1 MFNFRKA
8 SLWLALPF
16 AVAAWSVTV
25 AAKSE
30 PESTMD
36 NVIGV
41 IPGAKGSD
49 EELRQIAQEYGFEFR
64 ALVKNGLYGFHA
76 KQGMD
81 RASLEFIADEL
92 KRKFAERGVI
102 RESGLIGYDVDK
114 ENLTLLPL
122 EFFAK
127 FDEKLDD
134 NDIKQ
139 INQAFGAQVVRKSS
153 RVPNLY
159 LLTIEPGKQGVAVIS
174 AKYSDL
180 AEVEFAHPNYWKH
193 HTTFETL
200 PVDPFFVDQ
209 WHHRNTGQHGGLV
222 DADAD
227 TSFAWDFGLG
237 SSSVVIA
244 VADEGFD
251 TTHEDLAANLYS
263 NPGETAGNG
272 IDDDGNGFI
281 DDVNG
286 WDFVSNDNNPVA
298 LGAERHGTAVSGVA
312 LARGN
317 NGLGVSGSCP
327 NCSWMPLRIAN
338 PFISDATMVQM
349 FDYVADMDVD
359 IMNNSWGHT
368 NPASSVSAALA
379 ASINSAA
386 TSGVSIFFA
395 GGNGNSAG
403 WCVASFPSLA
413 GVIAVSS
420 STNLDLK
427 VTEAAVGN
435 CIAILSP
442 SHRGYNAPFN
452 GTTHV
457 TTTDRSGAPG
467 YNSANPVAGCPQ
479 PEPGNT
485 NYTHCFGGTSSAS
498 PLTAGVAG
506 LLKSLSNS
514 LSPTQVRRLIQDT
527 ADKIQHSAG
536 SYSANT
542 ARSTTNTHAYGRLN
556 AFEAT
561 RIVAPVADDGLGGVD
576 IFVRDNTLD
585 WGNTSGYLGQ
595 QNSKVGYE
603 NPRISL
609 PHWVSPDIKVD
620 APPYQPAPT
629 AATFDAFVD
638 EKPSLAAGD
647 VNRAYV
653 RVRNRGPVTATDVQ
667 VKLMWTQF
675 GAALP
680 ALNADFWTQF
690 PNNSALPGNP
700 WTAMN
705 CAGSPNSYCQVASVP
720 YSGASV
726 AGAAGD
732 AAVITQFDF
741 LAPAYDPGLAN
752 HFCLLAVTSA
762 SNDPVAAQS
771 QALFLA
777 DSITPNDN
785 NVTHRN
791 YHNLDTSVLF
801 SEYYPFFIRN
811 PGDRLIKTFLALELD
826 PVLEKQ
832 VRVHTEGFKFNEQI
846 TLKAGEERLVGVKIE
861 VVDKNANGFVHIA
874 QQQGEGRKIKTLGG
888 LSIEV
893 YNSKK
898 Q

>member
-1 MFNFRKA
+1 MFNFKMAR
-8 SLWLALPF
+8 LWLVLPLFAAVWNTAL
-16 AVAAWSVTV
+16 AADGDI
-25 AAKSE
+25 
-30 PESTMD
+30 ESTME

-41 IPGAKGSD
+41 VPGSKAND
-49 EELRQIAQEYGFEFR
+49 DELRQIAASYGL
-64 ALVKNGLYGFHA
+64 ALTSFVKNGLYGFQA
-76 KQGMD
+76 QKATD
-81 RASLEFIADEL
+81 RKTLEMIADEL
-92 KRKFAERGVI
+92 KRKYAERSVI
-102 RESGLIGYDVDK
+102 SATGLIGYDVDK

-122 EFFAK
+122 EFFVK
-127 FDEKLDD
+127 FDEKLEEG
-134 NDIKQ
+134 DIQQ
-139 INQAFGAQVVRKSS
+139 INDSFGVHVIRKPT
-153 RVPNLY
+153 RVPNMY
-159 LLTIEPGKQGVAVIS
+159 LLGIDPGEDGVASIS
-174 AKYSDL
+174 EKYRNLSS
-180 AEVEFAHPNYWKH
+180 VEFAHPNYWKH
-193 HTTFETL
+193 HTTFETI
-200 PVDPFFVDQ
+200 PVDPFFIDQ
-209 WHHRNTGQHGGLV
+209 WHHRNTGQSGGLV

-237 SSSVVIA
+237 NSNVVIA

-263 NPGETAGNG
+263 NPAETAGNG
-272 IDDDGNGFI
+272 IDDDGNGYI

-298 LGAERHGTAVSGVA
+298 LGTERHGTAVSGVA

-317 NGLGVSGSCP
+317 NGLGVSGACP
-327 NCSWMPLRIAN
+327 NCRWMPLRIAN
-338 PFISDATMVQM
+338 PFISDATMVLL
-349 FDYVADMDVD
+349 FDYVANMNVD

-368 NPASSVSAALA
+368 NPAATVSAALSA
-379 ASINSAA
+379 AINNAA

-395 GGNGNSAG
+395 AGNGNSAG

-420 STNLDLK
+420 STNWDRK
-427 VTEAAVGN
+427 VTESAVGN
-435 CIAILSP
+435 CISILSP

-452 GTTHV
+452 GTNHI

-467 YNSANPVAGCPQ
+467 YNANNPVAGCPTA
-479 PEPGNT
+479 EPGNT

-506 LLKSLSNS
+506 LLKSANS
-514 LSPTQVRRLIQDT
+514 ALTPVQVRRLLQDS
-527 ADKIQHSAG
+527 ADKMQHSVG
-536 SYSANT
+536 NYSANN
-542 ARSTTNTHAYGRLN
+542 AYSSVNTHAYGRLN

-561 RIVAPVADDGLGGVD
+561 RIVAPVANNGRGGVD

-585 WGNTSGYLGQ
+585 WGNTSGYQGQ
-595 QNSKVGYE
+595 QNSKVGFE
-603 NPRISL
+603 NPRTSL

-620 APPYQPAPT
+620 APPYQAAPT
-629 AATFDAFVD
+629 AATFDAFID
-638 EKPSLAAGD
+638 EKPSLAPGA

-653 RVRNRGPVTATDVQ
+653 RVRNRGPVTANDVQ
-667 VKLMWTQF
+667 IKLMWTQF
-675 GAALP
+675 GTALP

-690 PNNSALPGNP
+690 PNNSALPSNP

-705 CAGSPNSYCQVASVP
+705 CASSANSFCQIASVP

-732 AAVITQFDF
+732 TAVIAQFDF
-741 LAPAYDPGLAN
+741 LAPAYDPMLAN
-752 HFCLLAVTSA
+752 HFCLLAVTNA
-762 SNDPVAAQS
+762 SNDPVAVQS
-771 QALFLA
+771 QAIFLA
-777 DSITPNDN
+777 DTITPNDN

-811 PGDRLIKTFLALELD
+811 PTERLIKTFIAVD
-826 PVLEKQ
+826 MDKVLEKQ
-832 VRVHTEGFKFNEQI
+832 VRVHTEGFEINQPIE
-846 TLKAGEERLVGVKIE
+846 LKAGEERLVGVKLE
-861 VVDKNANGFVHIA
+861 VADKNAAGFVHIV
-874 QQQGEGRKIKTLGG
+874 QQQGEGRKVQTLGG

-898 Q
+898 K